1 MIKTEEELMGLEY
14 DWLAC
19 DADGCVALFTTAGS
33 GYAPVE
39 LRRDT
44 DLYLR
49 TIELIL
55 TAPASTEAVT
65 APIIKEGLVNIWRE
79 MACRGFFSFDGVA
92 HMGTYDRESVPRH
105 PARLSE
111 LPPEIAEVVGRIRL
125 VHVRFAEAQRVTPD
139 LLKRAEELA

>member
-19 DADGCVALFTTAGS
+19 DADGCVALFTTAGR

-55 TAPASTEAVT
+55 TDQTDHLGGSGGAF
-65 APIIKEGLVNIWRE
+65 PIGKVQIDPRNGNRY
-79 MACRGFFSFDGVA
+79 RDGEEK
-92 HMGTYDRESVPRH
+92 YLFRH
-105 PARLSE
+105 PSDYKCFGE
-111 LPPEIAEVVGRIRL
+111 FENW
-125 VHVRFAEAQRVTPD
+125 
-139 LLKRAEELA
+139 LLH